1 MAFELPDLPYAYDA
15 LEPHI
20 DALTMEI
27 HHTKHHNAYTNNLNA
42 AIAGTD
48 MADKTI
54 EELVSH
60 HCDNIAIRNNGG
72 GYWNHRFFWQI
83 MSPTGGG
90 VPTGELAEAID
101 SQFGSFDEMKSQ
113 FETAAMTRF
122 GSGWVWLV
130 RDSTYPF
137 RLSITSTPNQ
147 DNPLMPPGA
156 FYTTILGLDVWE
168 HAYYKKF
175 GPGRAD
181 YIAAW
186 WNVVDWTAVA
196 MNHAAP

>member
-1 MAFELPDLPYAYDA
+1 MSFELPELGYDYDA
-15 LEPHI
+15 LEPHL

-42 AIAGTD
+42 AIAGTE
-48 MADKTI
+48 MADKSI
-54 EELVSH
+54 EELMSH

-90 VPTGELAEAID
+90 VPAGSLADSID
-101 SQFGSFDEMKSQ
+101 SQFGSLDEMKSQ
-113 FETAAMTRF
+113 FATAAMTRF
-122 GSGWVWLV
+122 GSGWAWLV
-130 RDSTYPF
+130 VDQTNG

-156 FYTTILGLDVWE
+156 FDTPILGLDVWE

>member
-1 MAFELPDLPYAYDA
+1 MSFELPELGYDYDA
-15 LEPHI
+15 LEPHL

-54 EELVSH
+54 EELMRH
-60 HCDNIAIRNNGG
+60 HSDNIAIRNNGG

-90 VPTGELAEAID
+90 VPAGSLADSID
-101 SQFGSFDEMKSQ
+101 SQFGSLDEMKSQ
-113 FETAAMTRF
+113 FATAAMTRF
-122 GSGWVWLV
+122 GSGWAWLV
-130 RDSTYPF
+130 VDAKGM
-137 RLSITSTPNQ
+137 LSITSTPNQ
-147 DNPLMPPGA
+147 DNPLMTGA
-156 FYTTILGLDVWE
+156 GTPILGLDVWE

>member
-1 MAFELPDLPYAYDA
+1 MSFKLPDLGYDYDA
-15 LEPHI
+15 LEPHL

-42 AIAGTD
+42 AIAGTE

-54 EELVSH
+54 EELMRH
-60 HCDNIAIRNNGG
+60 HSDNIAIRNNGG

-90 VPTGELAEAID
+90 VPAGELAESID
-101 SQFGSFDEMKSQ
+101 SQFGSLDEMKSQ
-113 FETAAMTRF
+113 FATAAMTRF
-122 GSGWVWLV
+122 GSGWAWLV
-130 RDSTYPF
+130 VDAKGM
-137 RLSITSTPNQ
+137 LSITSTPNQ
-147 DNPLMPPGA
+147 DNPLMTGA
-156 FYTTILGLDVWE
+156 GTPILGLDVWE

>member
-1 MAFELPDLPYAYDA
+1 MSFELPDLGYDYDA
-15 LEPHI
+15 LEPHL

-42 AIAGTD
+42 AIAGTE
-48 MADKTI
+48 MADKSI
-54 EELVSH
+54 EELMSQH
-60 HCDNIAIRNNGG
+60 SDNIAIRNNGG

-90 VPTGELAEAID
+90 VPAGSLADSID
-101 SQFGSFDEMKSQ
+101 SQFGSLDEMKSQ
-113 FETAAMTRF
+113 FATAAMTRF
-122 GSGWVWLV
+122 GAGWAWLV
-130 RDSTYPF
+130 VDAKGM
-137 RLSITSTPNQ
+137 LSITSTPNQ
-147 DNPLMPPGA
+147 DNPLMTGA
-156 FYTTILGLDVWE
+156 GTPILGLDVWE

-196 MNHAAP
+196 MNHPAP

>member
-1 MAFELPDLPYAYDA
+1 MSFELPELGYDYDA
-15 LEPHI
+15 LEPHL

-42 AIAGTD
+42 AIAGTE
-48 MADKTI
+48 MADKSI
-54 EELVSH
+54 EELMSH
-60 HCDNIAIRNNGG
+60 HSDNIAIRNNGG

-90 VPTGELAEAID
+90 VPAGSLADSID
-101 SQFGSFDEMKSQ
+101 SQFGSLDEMKSQ
-113 FETAAMTRF
+113 FATAAMTRF
-122 GSGWVWLV
+122 GSGWAWLV
-130 RDSTYPF
+130 VDAKGM
-137 RLSITSTPNQ
+137 LSISSTPNQ
-147 DNPLMPPGA
+147 DNPLMTGA
-156 FYTTILGLDVWE
+156 GTPILGLDVWE

-196 MNHAAP
+196 MNHDAP

>member
-1 MAFELPDLPYAYDA
+1 MSFELPDLGYDYDA
-15 LEPHI
+15 LEPHL

-42 AIAGTD
+42 AIAVTE
-48 MADKTI
+48 MADKSI
-54 EELVSH
+54 EELMSQH
-60 HCDNIAIRNNGG
+60 SDNIAIRNNGG

-90 VPTGELAEAID
+90 VPAGSLADSID
-101 SQFGSFDEMKSQ
+101 SQFGSLDEMKSQ
-113 FETAAMTRF
+113 FATAAMTRF
-122 GSGWVWLV
+122 GSGWAWLV
-130 RDSTYPF
+130 VDAKGM
-137 RLSITSTPNQ
+137 LSITSTPNQ
-147 DNPLMPPGA
+147 DNPLMTGA
-156 FYTTILGLDVWE
+156 GTPILGLDVWE

-196 MNHAAP
+196 MNHPAP

>member
-1 MAFELPDLPYAYDA
+1 MSFELPDLGYDYDA
-15 LEPHI
+15 LEPHL

-42 AIAGTD
+42 AIAGTE

-54 EELVSH
+54 EELMRH
-60 HCDNIAIRNNGG
+60 HSDNIAIRNNGG

-90 VPTGELAEAID
+90 VPAGSLADSID
-101 SQFGSFDEMKSQ
+101 SQFGSLDEMKSQ
-113 FETAAMTRF
+113 FATAAMTRF
-122 GSGWVWLV
+122 GSGWAWLV
-130 RDSTYPF
+130 VDAKGM
-137 RLSITSTPNQ
+137 LSITSTPNQ
-147 DNPLMPPGA
+147 DNPLMTGA
-156 FYTTILGLDVWE
+156 GTPILGLDVWE

>member
-1 MAFELPDLPYAYDA
+1 MSFELPELGYDYDA
-15 LEPHI
+15 LEPHL

-42 AIAGTD
+42 AIAGTE
-48 MADKTI
+48 MADKSI
-54 EELVSH
+54 EELMSH

-90 VPTGELAEAID
+90 VPAGSLADSID
-101 SQFGSFDEMKSQ
+101 SQFGSLDEMKSQ
-113 FETAAMTRF
+113 FATAAMTRF
-122 GSGWVWLV
+122 GSGWAWLV
-130 RDSTYPF
+130 VDAKGM
-137 RLSITSTPNQ
+137 LSITSTPNQ
-147 DNPLMPPGA
+147 DNPLMTGA
-156 FYTTILGLDVWE
+156 GTPILGLDVWE

>member
-1 MAFELPDLPYAYDA
+1 MSFELPDLGYDYDA
-15 LEPHI
+15 LEPHL

-42 AIAGTD
+42 AIAGTE
-48 MADKTI
+48 MADKSI
-54 EELVSH
+54 EELMSQH
-60 HCDNIAIRNNGG
+60 SDNIAIRNNGG
-72 GYWNHRFFWQI
+72 GYWNHRFFWSI

-90 VPTGELAEAID
+90 VPAGSLADSID
-101 SQFGSFDEMKSQ
+101 SQFGSLDEMKSQ
-113 FETAAMTRF
+113 FATAAMTRF
-122 GSGWVWLV
+122 GSGWAWLV
-130 RDSTYPF
+130 VDAKGM
-137 RLSITSTPNQ
+137 LSITSTPNQ
-147 DNPLMPPGA
+147 DNPLMTGA
-156 FYTTILGLDVWE
+156 GTPILGLDVWE

-196 MNHAAP
+196 MNHPAP

>member
-1 MAFELPDLPYAYDA
+1 MSFELPDLGYDYDA
-15 LEPHI
+15 LEPHL

-42 AIAGTD
+42 AIAGTE
-48 MADKTI
+48 MADKSI
-54 EELVSH
+54 EELMRH
-60 HCDNIAIRNNGG
+60 HSDNIAIRNNGG

-90 VPTGELAEAID
+90 VPAGSLAEAID
-101 SQFGSFDEMKSQ
+101 SQFGSLDEMKSQ
-113 FETAAMTRF
+113 FATAAMTRF
-122 GSGWVWLV
+122 GSGWAWLV
-130 RDSTYPF
+130 VDAKGM
-137 RLSITSTPNQ
+137 LSITSTPNQ
-147 DNPLMPPGA
+147 DNPLMTGA
-156 FYTTILGLDVWE
+156 GTPILGLDVWE

>member
-1 MAFELPDLPYAYDA
+1 MSFELPDLGYDYDA
-15 LEPHI
+15 LEPHL

-42 AIAGTD
+42 AIAGTE
-48 MADKTI
+48 MADKSI
-54 EELVSH
+54 EELMSYH
-60 HCDNIAIRNNGG
+60 SDNIAIRNNGG

-90 VPTGELAEAID
+90 VPAGSLADSID
-101 SQFGSFDEMKSQ
+101 SQFGSLDEMKSQ
-113 FETAAMTRF
+113 FATAAMTRF
-122 GSGWVWLV
+122 GSGWAWLV
-130 RDSTYPF
+130 VDQTNG

-147 DNPLMPPGA
+147 DNPLMTGA
-156 FYTTILGLDVWE
+156 GTPILGLDVWE